1 MRRELTGGLS
11 MDARRPLTAAELFD
25 AIGAGYE
32 DAFGRPPVVD
42 RAMRRLL
49 AVLPPAARVLDI
61 GSGTG
66 RPVAQELVAAGHRVT
81 GLDVSAVM
89 VELARAQVPE
99 AEFLHVDVRHWVS
112 PDGTWDAVCAF
123 FPFLQMSRSDTAGV
137 LAKIARWLVPG
148 GHLMLITVPLDVER
162 LPFEFLGHQAEL
174 TSFAPTALTELVSA
188 AGLDIVATDLELFQ
202 PDKSGAGAEEHLL
215 VTARRPG

>member
-1 MRRELTGGLS
+1 

-32 DAFGRPPVVD
+32 DAFGLPPVLD
-42 RAMRRLL
+42 RAMRKLL

-66 RPVAQELVAAGHRVT
+66 RPVAHDLAAAGHRVT

-89 VELARAQVPE
+89 VDLARAQVPD
-99 AEFLHVDVRHWVS
+99 AEFVHVDVREWES
-112 PDGTWDAVCAF
+112 PDASWDAVCAF
-123 FPFLQMSRSDTAGV
+123 FPFLQMSRSDTAAV
-137 LAKIARWLVPG
+137 LAKIAKWLVPG

-174 TSFAPTALTELVSA
+174 TSFAPAALTELVGA
-188 AGLDIVATDLELFQ
+188 AGLEVVDTDLELFQ
-202 PDKSGAGAEEHLL
+202 PDKPGAEAEEHLL
-215 VTARRPG
+215 ITARRPG